1 MSFGLLPNF
10 DAFTKRRLIHLN
22 AVAIITS
29 LREET
34 MRVHVKVAK
43 TPKEIDG
50 VFRICHK
57 VFIGEDGKFPAQSD
71 YRMYD
76 FFDTIPAT
84 VNIIAMVND
93 EVIAAACDDRV
104 V

>member
-1 MSFGLLPNF
+1 
-10 DAFTKRRLIHLN
+10 
-22 AVAIITS
+22 
-29 LREET
+29 

-50 VFRICHK
+50 VFRVRHK
-57 VFIGEDGKFPAQSD
+57 VFIEEDGKFPAQSD

-76 FFDTIPAT
+76 FFDTIPST
-84 VNIIAMVND
+84 VNIIAMVDDCCHRLPEN
-93 EVIAAACDDRV
+93 DRV